1 MSDLHAH
8 CKLWIS
14 SDTSEGS
21 FGTAKVRLLEAICQ
35 TGSLQDAARTLGI
48 SYRKAWGDLKKAED
62 CLQCKLIEK
71 TRGGQGG
78 GRTVVTDQGRRVIRA
93 YTVLNG
99 EVLQGLSSAFETFV
113 EDIGL

>member
-1 MSDLHAH
+1 MSDLHPH

-14 SDTSEGS
+14 SDTSDGS

-35 TGSLQDAARTLGI
+35 TGSLQEAARTLGI
-48 SYRKAWGDLKKAED
+48 SYRKAWADLQKAEA
-62 CLQCKLIEK
+62 CLQCQLVEK

-93 YTVLNG
+93 YSVMKG
-99 EVLQGLSSAFETFV
+99 IVLQGLNQAFDGFV
-113 EDIGL
+113 QEVKS